1 MGKDRR
7 DRNERYSQRRERQ
20 RKRRR
25 KEEKKSRSCCANCL
39 ITLVVLFIFSLG
51 LLYGGGMFAWNQY
64 AKPMFGISFN
74 DALGL
79 VGSTYIAKEKDI
91 VTNPYKDE
99 DVDGFYNEL
108 SEALFLDDSVNLREN
123 LSAVLDSYIATMMD
137 KDNST
142 SGNDEALSTEGE
154 EGGSS
159 SGSFSTGN
167 EALDNF
173 LKALKFDF
181 SSLKDY
187 QDEYATPHVLEVT
200 DKQTAAFLNNT
211 IKSAANNEAFSTIL
225 PDFAKDVK
233 LGDIVDIPQ
242 IIVTSDTAVGL
253 ENVALTLTVKV
264 NLRKTVKT
272 VAQNFHKLLGPL
284 AGIVPKALYATITIY
299 PNDYLKGAQIKVNS
313 FSDKKMAD
321 LYSVANYFLKDSQ
334 YKSIDG
340 ILQMVNQKAVEA
352 IEKVQSLV
360 PINFVATGSV
370 EVHPI
375 KALMTALK
383 ATDVTETQF
392 YCMIRDLCLPTFDE
406 VKGNMGFDEL
416 DIEKVEDIAPYIQN
430 AKGELVDEIALKYG
444 IEEGYLNADNMLD
457 QLKSVGGE
465 SSELI
470 DKVSLSRLNFSDGMY
485 IQQNARVGVKY
496 AGLAGLLDGY
506 LNNASGEGLNIEYK
520 IINAMYEEERN
531 KLSLVLQLGILDVIT
546 QKMEEGSI
554 LKSFVGQLIPK
565 YIYIKASV
573 CLNDDA
579 ENVAQVAI
587 NKSSEAETQALL
599 DTIGSLTSG
608 MGVSMGLNYTELT
621 STIGT
626 KVKDGIK
633 DIDTKLGTSITF
645 TEEKAYLPSVY
656 EIMANKILYKE
667 EVGADNLTPS
677 EVYDVFKGAC
687 EINNSYKG
695 QDIESDLT
703 AFTTRVNTR
712 YALQQYVNPEDATDV
727 TDYRLTV
734 PAEDDTENTIVKQ
747 LQKIGGAHDKAINGI
762 ELADSWKS
770 ATALA
775 TTNEQKLQIMHEE
788 FSPYATEAEAAKI
801 FGDAFKINTTGVKGI
816 TLNKVMIFVD
826 PIDNIAKLRLIYTC
840 EYDTTESTKYTSV
853 LPDFVINVVFDLTKV
868 ETDDPCCN
876 VTINDMSEEEIHNFS
891 LMCERLGIT
900 GFNIDTIRAN
910 TNTAVKDGL
919 REMFNKVEISIDTN
933 AETKGI
939 YFGSLFDVTY
949 KNRKDAIDAEIA
961 DATALDVA
969 NTIAALHTGIE
980 SYGQKDVVKALT
992 SEEFAAFPTNSL
1004 YKYVREAS
1012 GYAVAGLW
1020 EANTAYY
1027 EKVGSDYIPVTD
1039 IFDANRDLLISLQ
1052 VPPTPSTLDAALTAR
1067 NIGSAVL
1074 SADMSLMLTQV
1085 GIQNLHLHQSVTLD
1099 LGSSDPDIQAKNAL
1113 LKNSLSNLITATS
1126 GQYIVIS
1133 FDIITSELS
1142 YKSSLLPEHLYL
1154 TATLRNDTAADNI
1167 AIEYNNMS
1175 QREIEVLKALAGTS
1189 GDSFDTA
1196 AVAQKMRQSL
1206 YDVTLF
1212 TFKDVPYTLGMVLN
1226 ANAGTISENI
1236 DTNDLINGAYN
1247 IHFELSV

>member
-108 SEALFLDDSVNLREN
+108 SEALFLDDSVNLKEN
-123 LSAVLDSYIATMMD
+123 LSAVLDSYIATIVD
-137 KDNST
+137 KDNSS
-142 SGNDEALSTEGE
+142 SGSDEALSTEGE
-154 EGGSS
+154 EGST

-211 IKSAANNEAFSTIL
+211 IKSAANNEAFSKKL

-321 LYSVANYFLKDSQ
+321 LYSIANYFLKDSQ

-392 YCMIRDLCLPTFDE
+392 YCMIRDLCLPTFDD
-406 VKGNMGFDEL
+406 VKNNMGFDEL

-520 IINAMYEEERN
+520 IINAMYEEEHN

-573 CLNDDA
+573 CLDDDA
-579 ENVAQVAI
+579 ENAAQVAI

-695 QDIESDLT
+695 QDIASDLT

-712 YALQQYVNPEDATDV
+712 YALQQYVNPEDASDV
-727 TDYRLTV
+727 QDYRLTV

-762 ELADSWKS
+762 ALADSWKS

-826 PIDNIAKLRLIYTC
+826 PVDNIAKLRLIYTC

-868 ETDDPCCN
+868 ETEDPCCN

-980 SYGQKDVVKALT
+980 SYGQKDIIKQI
-992 SEEFAAFPTNSL
+992 SEDEFNAAPSGTY
-1004 YKYVREAS
+1004 YKYNSILTPPEGYHQAAS
-1012 GYAVAGLW
+1012 YDK
-1020 EANTAYY
+1020 NIAYY
-1027 EKVGSDYIPVTD
+1027 VQDGTDYVPVTD
-1039 IFDANRDLLISLQ
+1039 VFDATKDITIGS
-1052 VPPTPSTLDAALTAR
+1052 STLTAQMSAR
-1067 NIGSAVL
+1067 NVGAAIL
-1074 SADMSLMLTQV
+1074 SADMSAMVGQV
-1085 GIQNLHLHQSVTLD
+1085 GISSLHLYQVATIDLDNTLD
-1099 LGSSDPDIQAKNAL
+1099 SDVVAKNTL
-1113 LKNSLSNLITATS
+1113 LKNTLSNMITATT
-1126 GQYIVIS
+1126 GGYILVS
-1133 FDIITSELS
+1133 FDIVTSELS

-1154 TATLRNDTAADNI
+1154 SATLENSNSLDNVK
-1167 AIEYNNMS
+1167 IEYNNMS
-1175 QREIEVLKALAGTS
+1175 QREIDVLKALAGAS

-1196 AVAQKMRQSL
+1196 AVAQKMRDSL
-1206 YDVTLF
+1206 YGVTLF
-1212 TFKDVPYTLGMVLN
+1212 TFNGVPFTMGTILT
-1226 ANAGTISENI
+1226 AGTNVVHEEI
-1236 DTNDLINGAYN
+1236 DTNDLISGYFS
-1247 IHFELSV
+1247 ITVGLPTP